1 MKQNLQRKNIHHLEA
16 PTWIFNAGIS
26 KGKYHDRQDLGVLLQ
41 PQATIRIRQVN
52 PHFNDKLIVR
62 LLNDDQNTE
71 KKETITS
78 EWSTIQADAISVPF
92 IDTPYGDQNAE
103 VEYNIEGKQIP
114 LPIYQPC
121 GNEMEFFQQWDNEQA
136 GFALVQGPS
145 FQLLVPKKDKEF
157 LRNLKDFKSIDEL
170 IQYYE
175 EIFHLYNDMIGL
187 EDTDTGT
194 NRMSKNRYFLK
205 ADVNGCGGAC
215 YYDWCTVNSE
225 DTVDMWLKKNNW
237 GPLHEIGHGYQ
248 AAFDNKGMY
257 TGEVSNNLFG
267 VQHQYSKN
275 GKDADKIG
283 WLFNYGKKES
293 VEKNLYQA
301 IIKEGKGYEEV
312 NDLRFKLI
320 LLTMLKQKAG
330 NEAFTHLYREY
341 RKLANQEGFDAN
353 KYPLPDLMNRYYG
366 ETSGY
371 DFTPV
376 LQKWKLYTDRI
387 QAEIN
392 RSKGYKAT
400 ASLADIVSESQLSN
414 ARKLVDKDILIN
426 SNFEMVDNQQIA
438 PLGLKGSVK
447 IQLNIDDINQLKGQD
462 LLLKEGS
469 KVVKRIAI
477 TGKELTVQDVPNGVY
492 TIEIPT
498 GREARYSVDKHY
510 LYIKEK
516 ENHLTLK
523 IERIQH
529 SDLVNSAIQFLGI
542 GDKQFAELRTNLNQ
556 QQAVFHV
563 TDKDPHYRF
572 ENEKYA
578 GIQVFDENK
587 KVIFDKEIEGTNVPT
602 GQEIIPL
609 KEGYTIKIFHAETEN
624 RLISDDSNL
633 INPNSNENTL
643 IMTKNGLKNVGSF
656 IQFLGYNDKQFAEFK
671 TDLNQQQAVFHVIDK
686 DPHYRFEN
694 EKYAAIQ
701 VLDENKKIIFDKEIQ
716 GTDVPTGQESIP
728 LKEGYTIKIYHAETK
743 NRLKNDSD
751 LINPKTNENMLIVT
765 KYGLINPSTSFIN
778 QSIQFL
784 GYNDEQFAE
793 LKTHLN
799 EQKAVFQVTSK
810 DPHWKFENEKYAGI
824 QVFDEN
830 KKVIFDKEIEGKNVP
845 TGQESI
851 PLKEGYT
858 IKIFHA
864 ETENRLKS
872 DDSIYINPKNNE
884 NTFIVTKYGLI
895 NTLFINQSIRFLGYN
910 DEQFAELKTHLD
922 QQKAVF
928 YVTDKNPHWKFENEK
943 YAGIQVFD
951 ENKKVIFDKEI
962 EGKNVPTGQESIPL
976 KEGYTIKIFHAETE
990 NRLKSDDS
998 NLINPQ
1004 SNENTFKVTKYGLEN
1019 ISLKNNAEDVLMKK
1033 IAEKDLMKK
1042 FAEKGLVGKVTEK
1055 DLMKK
1060 IDQAA
1065 ERILANKE
1073 ILESAVSEMKDQ
1085 LWVAIQSLSNNNREI
1100 YLKKYQSI
1108 FK

>member
-248 AAFDNKGMY
+248 AAFDDKGMY

-633 INPNSNENTL
+633 INPKSNENTL
-643 IMTKNGLKNVGSF
+643 IMTRYGLKNVGSF

-694 EKYAAIQ
+694 EKYAGIQ

-751 LINPKTNENMLIVT
+751 LINPKSNENMLIVT

-943 YAGIQVFD
+943 YAAIQVFD

>member
-1 MKQNLQRKNIHHLEA
+1 
-16 PTWIFNAGIS
+16 
-26 KGKYHDRQDLGVLLQ
+26 
-41 PQATIRIRQVN
+41 
-52 PHFNDKLIVR
+52 
-62 LLNDDQNTE
+62 
-71 KKETITS
+71 
-78 EWSTIQADAISVPF
+78 
-92 IDTPYGDQNAE
+92 
-103 VEYNIEGKQIP
+103 
-114 LPIYQPC
+114 
-121 GNEMEFFQQWDNEQA
+121 
-136 GFALVQGPS
+136 
-145 FQLLVPKKDKEF
+145 
-157 LRNLKDFKSIDEL
+157 
-170 IQYYE
+170 
-175 EIFHLYNDMIGL
+175 
-187 EDTDTGT
+187 
-194 NRMSKNRYFLK
+194 
-205 ADVNGCGGAC
+205 
-215 YYDWCTVNSE
+215 
-225 DTVDMWLKKNNW
+225 
-237 GPLHEIGHGYQ
+237 
-248 AAFDNKGMY
+248 
-257 TGEVSNNLFG
+257 
-267 VQHQYSKN
+267 
-275 GKDADKIG
+275 
-283 WLFNYGKKES
+283 
-293 VEKNLYQA
+293 
-301 IIKEGKGYEEV
+301 
-312 NDLRFKLI
+312 
-320 LLTMLKQKAG
+320 
-330 NEAFTHLYREY
+330 
-341 RKLANQEGFDAN
+341 
-353 KYPLPDLMNRYYG
+353 
-366 ETSGY
+366 
-371 DFTPV
+371 
-376 LQKWKLYTDRI
+376 
-387 QAEIN
+387 
-392 RSKGYKAT
+392 
-400 ASLADIVSESQLSN
+400 
-414 ARKLVDKDILIN
+414 
-426 SNFEMVDNQQIA
+426 
-438 PLGLKGSVK
+438 
-447 IQLNIDDINQLKGQD
+447 
-462 LLLKEGS
+462 
-469 KVVKRIAI
+469 
-477 TGKELTVQDVPNGVY
+477 
-492 TIEIPT
+492 
-498 GREARYSVDKHY
+498 
-510 LYIKEK
+510 IKEK

-633 INPNSNENTL
+633 INPKSNENTL
-643 IMTKNGLKNVGSF
+643 IMTRYGLKNVGSF

-694 EKYAAIQ
+694 EKYAAIQVFDENKKVIFDKEIEGKNVPTGQESIPLKEGYTIKIFHAETENRLKSHDSNLINPKSNENTFIVTKYGLINALFINQSIRFLGYNDKQFAELKTHLDQQKVVLQVTDKNPHERFENEKYAGIQ

-751 LINPKTNENMLIVT
+751 LINPKSNENMLIVT

-943 YAGIQVFD
+943 YAAIQVFD

-1033 IAEKDLMKK
+1033 IAEK
-1042 FAEKGLVGKVTEK
+1042 GLVGKVTEK